1 MDVSAMQSD
10 PWAHTLSVL
19 SRLACAPGET
29 PRAARTRKT
38 ALPRLAAAPHALSAV
53 GAPSARCS
61 VAVRIVERPT
71 PMTVS
76 IIWMDPTACR
86 YGEQIWR
93 CTKARRNGVCVLSG
107 ESIRR
112 GDEIY
117 RPFGRRP
124 APANAE
130 SMMLATRVRLAP
142 INELLAAVAI

>member
-10 PWAHTLSVL
+10 PWAHTLLVL
-19 SRLACAPGET
+19 SRLACAPGEA

-38 ALPRLAAAPHALSAV
+38 ASPRLAAASRPQGALGARSSA
-53 GAPSARCS
+53 
-61 VAVRIVERPT
+61 AVRIVERPT
-71 PMTVS
+71 PMTAS

-142 INELLAAVAI
+142 INELLAAVAT

>member
-1 MDVSAMQSD
+1 MNAINLVAMQSD

-19 SRLACAPGET
+19 SRLACAPGDA
-29 PRAARTRKT
+29 PSAARTRKT
-38 ALPRLAAAPHALSAV
+38 ASPRVDTPAPRALGARV
-53 GAPSARCS
+53 G

-71 PMTVS
+71 PMTAS
-76 IIWMDPTACR
+76 IIWMDPTSCR

-130 SMMLATRVRLAP
+130 SMMLAARVRIAP
-142 INELLAAVAI
+142 INELLAGVAI